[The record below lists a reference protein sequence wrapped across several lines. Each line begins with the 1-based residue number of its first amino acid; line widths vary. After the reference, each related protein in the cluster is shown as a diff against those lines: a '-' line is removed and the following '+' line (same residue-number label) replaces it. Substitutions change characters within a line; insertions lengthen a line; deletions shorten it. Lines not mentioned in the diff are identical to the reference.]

1 MRLTWRDGVT
11 TLLLVAVGLVYYSFV
26 TGSEL
31 AVINDTRG
39 ALLVI
44 GATALGMCIVGG
56 GAGITGRNTYTILMS
71 VLGVAAFALVVI
83 GLITALEWTVTWLAI
98 DVAAMWGMA
107 LVYRLFLAPTHRTG
121 MTHA

>member
-1 MRLTWRDGVT
+1 MRLTWRDGIT
-11 TLLLVAVGLVYYSFV
+11 TLLLVAVGLVYYGFA
-26 TGSEL
+26 TGTDL

-44 GATALGMCIVGG
+44 GAAGLGMCIVGG
-56 GAGITGRNTYTILMS
+56 GAGIVGRNTYSVLMS

-98 DVAAMWGMA
+98 DVTVMWGLA
-107 LVYRLFLAPTHRTG
+107 LLYRVFLAPAHRTG